1 MDSRSGSSLSNRI
14 SEMILKSCRA
24 KDSGACISSI
34 LRDNDGRTVVRV
46 RAGSTNSNAVQMLKA
61 LHGLWPL
68 ATTAVVENQLDGT
81 VEAQVVVP
89 RPLLADF
96 SGFACSFLELVSSS
110 SARSSSSAATLAR
123 SSQIYALL
131 LRCIGVRSHATVWLK
146 VAVLFAVR
154 QHFN

>member
-1 MDSRSGSSLSNRI
+1 
-14 SEMILKSCRA
+14 MILKSCRA

-81 VEAQVVVP
+81 VEAQIVVP
-89 RPLLADF
+89 RAGDERRAARRRAA
-96 SGFACSFLELVSSS
+96 SSRFAELM
-110 SARSSSSAATLAR
+110 R
-123 SSQIYALL
+123 
-131 LRCIGVRSHATVWLK
+131 G
-146 VAVLFAVR
+146 AVLVLTVVATALYAKDVIYS
-154 QHFN
+154 